1 MAGISGEGL
10 LSLSSLSLDLEG
22 LLQLVR
28 AALVKM
34 VKTVW
39 RTDYTL
45 NCHGLP
51 RYWKGCLDIYDV
63 KCRYVDSKRF
73 GGCLL

>member
-34 VKTVW
+34 VKMVKTAW

-51 RYWKGCLDIYDV
+51 RY
-63 KCRYVDSKRF
+63 
-73 GGCLL
+73 